1 MIIAKLI
8 VDITFSGLL
17 WYLKSKGQNLCKF
30 VSDEM
35 SAFFSNM
42 KAIKPTYLRPFIIQ
56 KG

>member
-35 SAFFSNM
+35 SDFFSNM